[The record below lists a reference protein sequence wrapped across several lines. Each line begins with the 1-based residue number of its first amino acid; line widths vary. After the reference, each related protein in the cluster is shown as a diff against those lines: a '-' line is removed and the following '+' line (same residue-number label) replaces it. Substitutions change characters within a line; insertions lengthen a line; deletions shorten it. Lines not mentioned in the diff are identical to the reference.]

1 VPRGYPRQEVPV
13 GSGDVSGMC
22 LTTDIPTQAYQPRI
36 DRSVQECIPSGIWIG
51 YAMGLR
57 SKIRYFRFKGAQPWE
72 FVFRCRRFRNSSASR
87 GHETRRSRYT
97 F

>member
-13 GSGDVSGMC
+13 GSGDVSGMY
-22 LTTDIPTQAYQPRI
+22 LTTDIHTRAYQPMN
-36 DRSVQECIPSGIWIG
+36 STVLFKNAHIPRANWSG

-57 SKIRYFRFKGAQPWE
+57 SKIRYLRFNRARPWE
-72 FVFRCRRFRNSSASR
+72 FGFDVAAF
-87 GHETRRSRYT
+87 GTVLPVEVRRSLQT